1 MRRVNWTNVEKS
13 TKDLKRK
20 IKNLKSAGDYLK
32 DRPESGYFKD
42 NISKRIIKLSDAKS
56 STLRRYIKIVDNY
69 YYLVTSNADRTY
81 LLNKKI
87 EIESELN
94 KREDAVVK
102 KEN

>member
-1 MRRVNWTNVEKS
+1 MKKVNWTNVEKS

-32 DRPESGYFKD
+32 DRPEAGHFKD
-42 NISKRIIKLSDAKS
+42 NISKRIIKLSEAKS

-69 YYLVTSNADRTY
+69 YYLVTSAADRDY
-81 LLNKKI
+81 LLKKKI

-94 KREDAVVK
+94 TRDDAVIK